1 MEYGVISILPAFVVI
16 VIALTTRHTFEAL
29 IVGTFSA
36 YVIVAGPGFLN
47 AWLDTLFEVLTDYD
61 VQWVIMVC
69 GLFGSLIALLS
80 ACHGTFAFT
89 EKIAKVCKS
98 GRSSLV
104 VTWIMGILIFIDDYL
119 NIITL
124 GTCMCPVTDRYK
136 EPREATAYIIDS
148 TGAPVCV
155 LLPIST
161 WAIFYTSIFYAQPE
175 TAALGYADGFSMYIH
190 LIPYTFYP
198 LFTLLVVLLFCLK
211 LLPRLGRMK
220 KAYERVGQGGPLL
233 TKKETDRADEIM
245 EKEDMGKPDKKGNV
259 WDFLIPILLVII
271 LTVIC
276 GEMMVGLI
284 VAIVVCMVMYL
295 PRRLLTFERFC
306 SVFMEGF
313 CNMIPTLAVV
323 VAAFIMQHAA
333 DEIGLPA
340 FVISVVRPFMNAALF
355 PAIVFVVVALLT
367 FVTGSNWGIPAV
379 CVPIIV
385 PLAAAVD
392 ANMLLTLA
400 AILSAGTF
408 GSHACFYSDATLLTS
423 ASCGIDNMDH
433 ALSQFPYAMIGAVLS
448 FVAFLVCG
456 LAGI

>member
-1 MEYGVISILPAFVVI
+1 MEYGVISILPALVVI
-16 VIALTTRHTFEAL
+16 VVALTTRRTFEAL

-36 YVIVAGPGFLN
+36 YIIVAGPGFLT
-47 AWLDTLFEVLTDYD
+47 AWLEALFAVLTDYD

-89 EKIAKVCKS
+89 EKIAKVCRS

-161 WAIFYTSIFYAQPE
+161 WAIFYTSIFYSQPE
-175 TAALGYADGFSMYIH
+175 TVALGYSDGLSMYVH

-211 LLPRLGRMK
+211 LLPKLGRMK
-220 KAYERVGQGGPLL
+220 KAYERVEQGGSLQ
-233 TKKETDRADEIM
+233 TKKETNRADGIM

-271 LTVIC
+271 LTIIC

-284 VAIVVCMVMYL
+284 VAIAVCMVMYL

-306 SVFMEGF
+306 DVFMEGF

-323 VAAFIMQHAA
+323 VAAFIMQRAA

-385 PLAAAVD
+385 PLAAVD

-423 ASCGIDNMDH
+423 TSCGIDNMDH
-433 ALSQFPYAMIGAVLS
+433 ALSQFPYAMMGAVLS